1 MENNSLLKGKL
12 CLPEVKSF
20 FWDYLSLILSKSG
33 VILLTFVITALITRL
48 LGPENYGSFSLFIM
62 VAQVL
67 VILLGSWSSGAVIR
81 FGKEEYIKEEK
92 INKVFWSR
100 MIMLIPSFFLG
111 IFLVAIFRQ
120 NILTYISLPSWT
132 IWLIL
137 GYFLIYSLSEFL
149 YGVFQA
155 TNKLKSLALIE
166 LFESLFLLL
175 GLGLAKIFV
184 GSNLYILAVV
194 IGLHILS
201 KFLIDVAF
209 LSRFNLKIFFPIEL
223 DRKVVRKMLIF
234 SYPYIF
240 STIAAYVINWVD
252 IIVIKKYLGLFE
264 VGVYSL
270 AYKIGNFLRQFGLVL
285 NTIFFPLMVGLLSRK
300 RKDLINLY
308 FQRIIPQVVFLWGI
322 ILFFIFIL
330 SQPLIPIFFGE
341 SFAGSVSPFII
352 LLIGYYINIFAM
364 LCSSIL
370 VTFELIKQVVL
381 VNFLAML
388 LNLGF
393 DLLLIPK
400 IGINGAAIATAMVFI
415 FGGISYFFLT
425 NRLLG
430 LRERRPLFILIPFLI
445 FFIFNILFQ
454 NTVYLLGSGII
465 LAIIVFFMAKRFDLF
480 RQEDKKIFEAIDM
493 PDFLRR
499 GIYKIIDK
507 LSPLL

>member
-1 MENNSLLKGKL
+1 MGNN
-12 CLPEVKSF
+12 PEVKSF
-20 FWDYLSLILSKSG
+20 FWDYVYLILSKGG
-33 VILLTFVITALITRL
+33 VILLTFATTVLITRL
-48 LGPENYGSFSLFIM
+48 LGPENYGSFSLFVM
-62 VAQVL
+62 VAQIL
-67 VILLGSWSSGAVIR
+67 VILLGSWTSGAAIR
-81 FGKEEYIKEEK
+81 FGKEEYVKEEK

-111 IFLVAIFRQ
+111 IFLVVIFRQ

-132 IWLIL
+132 IWMMI

-149 YGVFQA
+149 YGIFQA

-166 LFESLFLLL
+166 LFESLFLVF

-184 GSNLYILAVV
+184 GSSFYILAVV
-194 IGLHILS
+194 ISLHILS
-201 KFLIDVAF
+201 KFLINFIF
-209 LSRFNLKIFFPIEL
+209 LFRLNLRIFFPVEL
-223 DRKVVRKMLIF
+223 DKGVVKRMLTF
-234 SYPYIF
+234 SYPFIF
-240 STIAAYVINWVD
+240 STVAAYVINWVD

-270 AYKIGNFLRQFGLVL
+270 AYKMGNFLRQFGLVL
-285 NTIFFPLMVGLLSRK
+285 NTIFFPMMVGLLSRK

-308 FQRIIPQVVFLWGI
+308 FQRITPQIVFLWGI

-330 SQPLIPIFFGE
+330 SQPLIPIFFGK
-341 SFAGSVSPFII
+341 SFAGSVSPFLI

-370 VTFELIKQVVL
+370 MTFELVKQVVL

-393 DLLLIPK
+393 DLLLVPK
-400 IGINGAAIATAMVFI
+400 IGIDGAAIATAMVFI
-415 FGGISYFFLT
+415 FGGISYFFLV
-425 NRLLG
+425 NRILG
-430 LRERRPLFILIPFLI
+430 LKERRSLFIPIPFLI

-465 LAIIVFFMAKRFDLF
+465 LAIIVFLMAKYFDLF

-493 PDFLRR
+493 PDFLRK

-507 LSPLL
+507 LSPVL